1 MKKTVLG
8 VMIGLLLGTGI
19 TVFAA
24 TLMAKDVTYAP
35 SNSKW
40 KVNNVGSALDDLY
53 TNAKV
58 SLNKFC
64 ELKSGDALAIGS
76 MYECDPGDGIKRNF
90 YVLEVR
96 NNEVDLIMEQN
107 IAKGTMTWYNAMK
120 YFSNGAGSSIKSA
133 WTNVLNI
140 DLPKAQAIANAVG
153 NSSWKA
159 AENNAMQEGI
169 YFNSL
174 GKTLDEIQE
183 DYPEYKNEP
192 VNSLSPLFILSNKSK
207 KFGASVITLPGVL
220 EKVAER
226 LDDSFLCIPSSIHEW
241 LILRDK
247 DGEYFSQDEIR
258 HTILEVNSSCVDE
271 GEFLSNNLYH
281 YDRMR
286 KKFEIVDE

>member
-1 MKKTVLG
+1 MKKTIMTLVLG
-8 VMIGLLLGTGI
+8 IVIGTISSVLASTLLASNVAYTP
-19 TVFAA
+19 
-24 TLMAKDVTYAP
+24 KD
-35 SNSKW
+35 SKW

-96 NNEVDLIMEQN
+96 DNEVDLIMEQN

-159 AENNAMQEGI
+159 AENNAWWCLETKKQDTTSRPYCYNKTQNTMWLWDYTRECASWKCTH
-169 YFNSL
+169 SL
-174 GKTLDEIQE
+174 DSEWAYGYWTRDVIVNKEWAWSVARYGDLD
-183 DYPEYKNEP
+183 DGRAYNTNYGVRP
-192 VNSLSPLFILSNKSK
+192 
-207 KFGASVITLPGVL
+207 VITVL
-220 EKVAER
+220 K
-226 LDDSFLCIPSSIHEW
+226 S
-241 LILRDK
+241 
-247 DGEYFSQDEIR
+247 
-258 HTILEVNSSCVDE
+258 N
-271 GEFLSNNLYH
+271 LS
-281 YDRMR
+281 
-286 KKFEIVDE
+286 

>member
-159 AENNAMQEGI
+159 AENNAWWCLETKKQDTTSSPYCYNNTQNTMWLWDYTRECASWKCAH
-169 YFNSL
+169 SL
-174 GKTLDEIQE
+174 DSEWAYGYWTRDVIVNKEWAWSVYRFGNLV
-183 DYPEYKNEP
+183 DYRSANYADLGVRP
-192 VNSLSPLFILSNKSK
+192 
-207 KFGASVITLPGVL
+207 VITVL
-220 EKVAER
+220 K
-226 LDDSFLCIPSSIHEW
+226 S
-241 LILRDK
+241 
-247 DGEYFSQDEIR
+247 
-258 HTILEVNSSCVDE
+258 N
-271 GEFLSNNLYH
+271 LS
-281 YDRMR
+281 
-286 KKFEIVDE
+286 

>member
-1 MKKTVLG
+1 MEQSFEQ
-8 VMIGLLLGTGI
+8 I
-19 TVFAA
+19 AA
-24 TLMAKDVTYAP
+24 
-35 SNSKW
+35 
-40 KVNNVGSALDDLY
+40 
-53 TNAKV
+53 
-58 SLNKFC
+58 
-64 ELKSGDALAIGS
+64 
-76 MYECDPGDGIKRNF
+76 
-90 YVLEVR
+90 LEVCDSKKLFTR
-96 NNEVDLIMEQN
+96 LSSEEGSDKYLSRKVAPCIFENICVCVDGVYDTYVRVSQELLKIW
-107 IAKGTMTWYNAMK
+107 GTPEEELW
-120 YFSNGAGSSIKSA
+120 KS
-133 WTNVLNI
+133 
-140 DLPKAQAIANAVG
+140 
-153 NSSWKA
+153 